1 MNLIVII
8 LMFGVIIFVHEFGHF
23 IVAKLNH
30 VAVLEFSIG
39 MGPAIVQWERKDTL
53 YSLRALPMGGY
64 CMMDGDMENSDNP
77 NALNNKPVLTRLMV
91 LMAGP
96 LFNFLLAFVLSI
108 IICHYYAIDPAE
120 INYVAENSAAEEAG
134 LQAGDLITE
143 LNGQR
148 ICNFREI
155 TIFRMVE
162 NPKKPVE
169 VTYIRDG
176 EKHKTTVQLKYDEAS
191 GSYMFGISAK
201 DRKARNV
208 GEELKFS
215 FYEVRYN
222 IKAVIASLRMI
233 FKGKA
238 GKDSLMGPVG
248 IGQVMNDVIED
259 AKEDAKKP
267 GGSYLYVFLNIINFV
282 VLISA
287 NIGMM
292 NLLPIPGLD
301 GGRIIFVLFEAIAGR
316 PVPKEKEMAVTAV
329 GVLLLVMLMMFVYFN
344 DITRLF
350 H

>member
-30 VAVLEFSIG
+30 VTVLEFSIG
-39 MGPAIVQWERKDTL
+39 MGPAIVQWERKDTV

-64 CMMDGDMENSDNP
+64 CMMDGDMEASGNP
-77 NALNNKPVLTRLMV
+77 NALNNKPVLVRLLV
-91 LMAGP
+91 LLAGP
-96 LFNFLLAFVLSI
+96 FFNFILAFLLSI
-108 IICHYYAIDPAE
+108 LICHYYAIDPAE
-120 INYVAENSAAEEAG
+120 IAYVAEDSAAEEAG
-134 LQAGDLITE
+134 LEEGDLITE
-143 LNGQR
+143 LNGQK

-162 NPKKPVE
+162 NPKKPVR
-169 VTYIRDG
+169 VTYLRDG
-176 EKHKTTVQLKYDEAS
+176 EKKTTTVHLKYDEAS
-191 GSYMFGISAK
+191 GSYMFGIAGN
-201 DRKARNV
+201 DRKARGL

-215 FYEVRYN
+215 LYEVRYN
-222 IKAVIASLRMI
+222 IKAVIASLTMLV
-233 FKGKA
+233 KGKA

-248 IGQVMNDVIED
+248 IGQVMNDVIEE

-287 NIGMM
+287 NVGMM

-316 PVPKEKEMAVTAV
+316 PVPKEKEMAVTVV
-329 GVLLLVMLMMFVYFN
+329 GVLLLVMLMLFVYFN

-350 H
+350 R